1 MRKRQLYTVLL
12 LAAIPAGI
20 ATFILLCAA
29 GILSD
34 YICFWGVTV
43 GNTVMLFL
51 GSAMLG
57 LLIGFV
63 VGWGRSTRHP
73 LASVPAGVYVETL
86 RGIPRII
93 IVLLAIVIFPRIG
106 RLTPLLGWLGDVD
119 SSFLW
124 GIIALGISSGAYQAE
139 VFRSGFESIAHGQ
152 IEAAHSLGLTY
163 WQTMR
168 HITLPQV
175 VRTILPPLGNEWIIV
190 LKDTSLLVA
199 LTGIPSQF
207 PGVFEV
213 TARARSLQLS
223 ILDPSVWPLI
233 FLVAAAVY
241 LVLTIAISKTIQIV
255 EENYKVPGLG
265 VVTA

>member
-1 MRKRQLYTVLL
+1 MRKRQLSIVLPAVVVAVAI
-12 LAAIPAGI
+12 AAVVV
-20 ATFILLCAA
+20 LCAT
-29 GILSD
+29 GILSPFV
-34 YICFWGVTV
+34 CFWALAI
-43 GNTVMLFL
+43 GNTIVLFL

-57 LLIGFV
+57 LLIGFL
-63 VGWGRSTRHP
+63 VGWGRSTR
-73 LASVPAGVYVETL
+73 LWAVTIPAGIYVETL

-106 RLTPLLGWLGDVD
+106 RLTPLLGWLGSVD
-119 SSFLW
+119 SSVIW
-124 GIIALGISSGAYQAE
+124 GIIALGLSSGAYQAE
-139 VFRSGFESIAHGQ
+139 VFRSGFQSISHGQ
-152 IEAAHSLGLTY
+152 IEAAHSVGMTY

-168 HITLPQV
+168 HVTLPQV

-223 ILDPSVWPLI
+223 ILDPTVWPMI
-233 FLVAAAVY
+233 FLVAAAIY
-241 LVLTIAISKTIQIV
+241 LVLTIAISRTIQLM
-255 EENYKVPGLG
+255 EEKYKVPGLG
-265 VVTA
+265 VMAT